1 MFEINNHPG
10 VRTKWTTTSL
20 ILESTACFDR
30 SRPLISS
37 DTSETLMI
45 WSYNAGYDWS
55 WWMLQLM
62 ITIDL
67 FSLYV
72 LFSHFRPRDG
82 KFPPMREHPR
92 VYVCRF
98 NLTVYILNISWA
110 IFILVSSLN
119 IVNLTLSISFPWPIL
134 HKQVTYQLWYILFYK
149 KVTYWI
155 GDSNYNRLVS

>member
-55 WWMLQLM
+55 RWMLQLM

-98 NLTVYILNISWA
+98 NLTVYILHISRA
-110 IFILVSSLN
+110 IFTCVFTQYCQFN
-119 IVNLTLSISFPWPIL
+119 IVYFIFMTYFISNLSIMVYSFL
-134 HKQVTYQLWYILFYK
+134 
-149 KVTYWI
+149 
-155 GDSNYNRLVS
+155 RVSYLSG